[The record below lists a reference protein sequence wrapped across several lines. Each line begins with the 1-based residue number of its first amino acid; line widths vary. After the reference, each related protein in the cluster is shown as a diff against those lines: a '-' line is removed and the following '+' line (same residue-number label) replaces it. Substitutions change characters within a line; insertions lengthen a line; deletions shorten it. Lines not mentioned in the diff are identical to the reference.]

1 MPRLMTSASTKSL
14 LALVLFVSAL
24 GETSGYEPE
33 SPEVK
38 ALVQKALG
46 YIEKNGKDEDRFYKM
61 LGGACLSAMAAN
73 KATGND
79 QHPLVQA
86 AIAKCRAAA
95 KGNEF
100 HSGEGEN
107 YSLGLAL
114 IFLCELDPIQ
124 YRAEAQF
131 LLSQLLKHQQS
142 TGGWG
147 YAHGNIGDISQ
158 TQYGALGL
166 WIASRSDLQVPP
178 DATERLAN
186 FLIRVQD
193 PRGGYGY
200 QANDPGSYKR
210 IPQQY
215 AGNRPPSPSMGAAGV
230 GSLYIC
236 AELLGLIDPKELVA
250 TSNLP
255 PAIKIVKA
263 EPRADSK
270 VDLALFR
277 EAAKD
282 GDHWFATN
290 AKVNQG
296 EHQAYYLYSTERY
309 QSFRELASGGLQK
322 SPAWYNAGVDFLART
337 QKSDG
342 SWDLPPD
349 GKYYSPLIQTSFA
362 TLFLLRSAK
371 KSITRL
377 VIEKGRLTGG
387 KGLTADMST
396 AQVDAKGKVVTSD
409 GTKAV
414 SDILAMLDD
423 PKAPKGEYVSEVPEK
438 LVLSSDPKE
447 RSLQL
452 SRLRRMIINGSFQ
465 ARLTAAKTLG
475 TVRDLD
481 SAPYLIFALSDPDH
495 RVVRAA
501 RDSLRFMS
509 RKADGFGLTIPDDS
523 LPEKHVWREA
533 QQKWTGW
540 LLSVKPDAE
549 LLE

>member
-1 MPRLMTSASTKSL
+1 MLRQREFCWVMTFVCTLAALTPRSV
-14 LALVLFVSAL
+14 LA
-24 GETSGYEPE
+24 YEPE
-33 SPEVK
+33 SPEVER
-38 ALVQKALG
+38 LVQQAVG
-46 YIEKNGKDEDRFYKM
+46 YIEKNAKDDDRFYKM
-61 LGGACLSAMAAN
+61 LGGACLAAMAAH

-79 QHPLVQA
+79 NHPLVQA

-124 YRAEAQF
+124 YRSEAQF
-131 LLSQLLKHQQS
+131 LLSQLLKRQQS
-142 TGGWG
+142 GGGWG
-147 YAHGNIGDISQ
+147 YAHGSVGDISQ
-158 TQYGALGL
+158 TQYAALGL
-166 WIASRSDLQVPP
+166 WIAGRSDLQVPN
-178 DATERLAN
+178 DAVERLAN

-200 QANDPGSYKR
+200 QVNDPGSYTR
-210 IPQQY
+210 IPQQG
-215 AGNRPPSPSMGAAGV
+215 AGNRPPGLSMGAAGT
-230 GSLYIC
+230 GSIYIC
-236 AELLGLIDPKELVA
+236 AELLGFIDPKELVA
-250 TSNLP
+250 TSRLP

-263 EPRADSK
+263 EKRADSN
-270 VDLALFR
+270 VDLALFKK
-277 EAAKD
+277 AAQD
-282 GDHWFATN
+282 GDNWFAAN
-290 AKVNQG
+290 FKINQG

-322 SPAWYNAGVDFLART
+322 SPAWYNGGVEFLART
-337 QKSDG
+337 QKKDG

-349 GKYYSPLIQTSFA
+349 GRYYSPLMQTSFA

-387 KGLTADMST
+387 KGLGPDMST
-396 AQVDAKGKVVTSD
+396 AKVDAKGKVVTSD

-414 SDILAMLDD
+414 SDLLAMLDD
-423 PKAPKGEYVSEVPEK
+423 PKAPQDEYVSDVPEK
-438 LVLSSDPKE
+438 LVLSAEPKE
-447 RSLQL
+447 RALQL
-452 SRLRRMIINGSFQ
+452 ARVRRMIINGSFQ
-465 ARLTAAKTLG
+465 ARLTAARTLG
-475 TVRDLD
+475 TIRDLD

-509 RKADGFGLTIPDDS
+509 RKADGFGFTIAGDKA
-523 LPEKHVWREA
+523 PEKHEWREA
-533 QQKWTGW
+533 QKNWTEW